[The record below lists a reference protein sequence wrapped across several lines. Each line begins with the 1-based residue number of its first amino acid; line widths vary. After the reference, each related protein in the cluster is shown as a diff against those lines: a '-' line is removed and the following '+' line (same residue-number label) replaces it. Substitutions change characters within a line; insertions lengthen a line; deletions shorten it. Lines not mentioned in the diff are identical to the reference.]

1 MTSTFKRIRQVPDG
15 AIRNIP
21 IKTYSIII
29 QLWSVAVMNQLIP
42 IIISARKINRETTP
56 KNSSPFP
63 SLRSMKQRQRWC
75 HHKRDSFVVCF
86 SDEFIECRVENVLFL
101 LQLFPL
107 VALTNH
113 SKLLGNVFF
122 ILASSQTMMI
132 QQKKN
137 ALKTQQL
144 KEGDLWLGFVYTFMN
159 LVRIPTSC
167 SAVSRWRK
175 RNKQ

>member
-86 SDEFIECRVENVLFL
+86 SDEFIECRVENVLFFVAT
-101 LQLFPL
+101 FPSRRSNQPFQTFRKCFL
-107 VALTNH
+107 H
-113 SKLLGNVFF
+113 LG
-122 ILASSQTMMI
+122 IEPDDDDST
-132 QQKKN
+132 KKN
-137 ALKTQQL
+137 AQKTQQL

>member
-1 MTSTFKRIRQVPDG
+1 MWITQHHFPRLNCYTNPIMTSTFKRIRQVPDG

-122 ILASSQTMMI
+122 ILASSQMMMI
-132 QQKKN
+132 QQKKTRKKLN
-137 ALKTQQL
+137 
-144 KEGDLWLGFVYTFMN
+144 N
-159 LVRIPTSC
+159 
-167 SAVSRWRK
+167 WRK
-175 RNKQ
+175 EIYDSDLFTSWWIL